1 VNKRAIVTDS
11 RRPAKGALKPRDP
24 EGTPHPLV
32 GAEFITGAAQASQL
46 PPPTIPEIAFAGR
59 SNAGKSSAINAL
71 AARTRLAFASR
82 TPGRT
87 QQINLFSL
95 RGGTALI
102 ADLPGYGYAAV
113 AREIK
118 RGWQDFLWQYV
129 TTRPSLTAL
138 VLVVDSRHGLKQLDL
153 DVLGEF
159 VPSSRPILIL
169 ATKADKLNTTGQR
182 TALATIESQL
192 REAFPTGTPQITVQL
207 FSASSRIGVEAAEA
221 TIAAWIPAPEFPV
234 AGDAAVAAHDGAT
247 VGDGAPPAA
256 TGTATDGTK
265 ERPRGQGE

>member
-1 VNKRAIVTDS
+1 M
-11 RRPAKGALKPRDP
+11 KGPDP

-32 GAEFITGAAQASQL
+32 GAEFVTGAAQASQL
-46 PPPTIPEIAFAGR
+46 PPPSIPEIAFAGR

-71 AARTRLAFASR
+71 AGRTRLAFASR

-95 RGGTALI
+95 RGGAALV

-118 RGWQDFLWQYV
+118 RGWQDFLWEYV

-159 VPSSRPILIL
+159 APSSRPVLIL

-182 TALATIESQL
+182 AALATIAAQL
-192 REAFPTGTPQITVQL
+192 REAFPAGTPQITVQL
-207 FSASSRIGVEAAEA
+207 FSASSRIGVESAET
-221 TIAAWIPAPEFPV
+221 TIAAWIPSDAWQN
-234 AGDAAVAAHDGAT
+234 AADAAAANAT
-247 VGDGAPPAA
+247 AA
-256 TGTATDGTK
+256 TAIADDAAAEKKGPAVKGSDAG
-265 ERPRGQGE
+265 P